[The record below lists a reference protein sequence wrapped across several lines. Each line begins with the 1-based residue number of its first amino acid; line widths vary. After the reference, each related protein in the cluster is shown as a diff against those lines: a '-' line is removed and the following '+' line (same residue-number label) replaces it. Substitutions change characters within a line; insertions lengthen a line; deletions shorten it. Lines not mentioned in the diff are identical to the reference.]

1 LAGKNEEVVVATT
14 AALATIEAAQAT
26 VAERLLESV
35 EREIAEPDAGQ
46 VHIKVQACGIGQS
59 DAPLVQGSWHGNAYL
74 RVPGHE
80 VVGIVDAISK
90 VDRKQM
96 FSKFI
101 CSIVLRLFRTL
112 PTIAPRGANAKK
124 TTDVARRRGGNR
136 EGRHVIVHLLLFFWG
151 SSVLAFGQAPDA
163 GALTADQPSQPA
175 ESLHSTIR
183 NGHPDELKQEL
194 DAYAIELSRIPAD
207 PLLQPDPIA
216 PIFRPIDK
224 VTDLSIRSLH
234 LNFHAT
240 YTFLNQYA
248 TTTPDGVRHNQ
259 TSGRLDFAGA
269 WSVYD
274 HETTAGSISLLIRSG
289 TNIGISQQFNLSDRL
304 GSRVY
309 LNCLQGGGPQE
320 PITVNILY
328 WRQDLIKKRLSFYV
342 GKIHPNEYVTLSM
355 FNNDERTQFL
365 NGTNDG
371 NDAVASDGA
380 YAGGGAVEFQAS
392 QHVFVHAVAVDTEG
406 SQQANIKTLADRK
419 YAEAVEG
426 GWTSGS
432 LGGKYRLYRAG
443 VWRDDTKGR
452 GSGHGG
458 GFEFD
463 HELFDGWTPFG
474 RFAFGTRTGTGIKDE
489 YAFGLAQVHP
499 FGRRGDMF
507 GASFAY
513 SEPTAPAKHHESV
526 FESFYRLRLTQS
538 VDLGPDIEVSI
549 HPTYAIKAYTTT
561 LLGARMRI
569 IL

>member
-1 LAGKNEEVVVATT
+1 MTPSPKCGPLIASPHSDVGTIHHSDRFQHQTVV
-14 AALATIEAAQAT
+14 
-26 VAERLLESV
+26 
-35 EREIAEPDAGQ
+35 
-46 VHIKVQACGIGQS
+46 
-59 DAPLVQGSWHGNAYL
+59 
-74 RVPGHE
+74 
-80 VVGIVDAISK
+80 ISP
-90 VDRKQM
+90 VDRRRK
-96 FSKFI
+96 FWRFI
-101 CSIVLRLFRTL
+101 CSIVMNLFESL
-112 PTIAPRGANAKK
+112 PTTAGQGRSAK
-124 TTDVARRRGGNR
+124 TTTELVRRRCGNR
-136 EGRHVIVHLLLFFWG
+136 NGRHLVVHLLLLFWG
-151 SSVLAFGQAPDA
+151 SSLLAFGQKPDA
-163 GALTADQPSQPA
+163 SSVPADQPSPPA
-175 ESLHSTIR
+175 ESPHSTIR

-207 PLLQPDPIA
+207 PLIQRDPA
-216 PIFRPIDK
+216 VPILRPIDK
-224 VTDLSIRSLH
+224 VVDLSIHSLH
-234 LNFHAT
+234 LKFGAT

-248 TTTPDGVRHNQ
+248 TTTPDRVRHDQ
-259 TSGRLDFAGA
+259 LSGRLDFTGA
-269 WSVYD
+269 WSVYH

-304 GSRVY
+304 GSGLY

-328 WRQDLIKKRLSFYV
+328 WRQDFLEKRLSFYF

-365 NGTNDG
+365 NGTSDG
-371 NDAVASDGA
+371 NDAVASDGT

-406 SQQANIKTLADRK
+406 SQQGNIETLVDRK
-419 YAEAVEG
+419 YAEGVEA

-443 VWRDDTKGR
+443 VWRDDTRDR

-474 RFAFGTRTGTGIKDE
+474 RFAFGTRTGTAIKDE
-489 YAFGLAQVHP
+489 YELGLAQVHP
-499 FGRRGDMF
+499 FRRRGDMF

-513 SEPTAPAKHHESV
+513 SEPNAPAKHHESV

-538 VDLGPDIEVSI
+538 LELGPDLEVSI
-549 HPTYAIKAYTTT
+549 HPTYATRAYTTT
-561 LLGARMRI
+561 LLGARMRMI
-569 IL
+569 F

>member
-1 LAGKNEEVVVATT
+1 
-14 AALATIEAAQAT
+14 
-26 VAERLLESV
+26 
-35 EREIAEPDAGQ
+35 
-46 VHIKVQACGIGQS
+46 
-59 DAPLVQGSWHGNAYL
+59 L
-74 RVPGHE
+74 RTN
-80 VVGIVDAISK
+80 S
-90 VDRKQM
+90 
-96 FSKFI
+96 
-101 CSIVLRLFRTL
+101 
-112 PTIAPRGANAKK
+112 
-124 TTDVARRRGGNR
+124 
-136 EGRHVIVHLLLFFWG
+136 LLFFFAYNL
-151 SSVLAFGQAPDA
+151 LAFGQSADVSAPP
-163 GALTADQPSQPA
+163 ADQPSVHA
-175 ESLHSTIR
+175 EGPPSNIGSS
-183 NGHPDELKQEL
+183 HPDELKQEL

-207 PLLQPDPIA
+207 PLIQPDPVA
-216 PIFRPIDK
+216 PMLRPIDK
-224 VTDLSIRSLH
+224 VVDLSIHSLH
-234 LNFHAT
+234 LKFGAT

-248 TTTPDGVRHNQ
+248 TTTPDGVRHDQ
-259 TSGRLDFAGA
+259 PSGRLDFTGA
-269 WSVYD
+269 WNVYD

-304 GSRVY
+304 GSGLY

-328 WRQDLIKKRLSFYV
+328 WRQDFLEKRLSFYV

-355 FNNDERTQFL
+355 FNNDERAQFL

-371 NDAVASDGA
+371 NDAVASDGT

-406 SQQANIKTLADRK
+406 AQQRNIETLVDRK
-419 YAEAVEG
+419 YAEVIEA

-443 VWRDDTKGR
+443 VWRDDTKGS

-463 HELFDGWTPFG
+463 HELSDGWTPFG
-474 RFAFGTRTGTGIKDE
+474 RFAFGTRTGTAIKDE
-489 YAFGLAQVHP
+489 YELGLAQVHP

-513 SEPTAPAKHHESV
+513 SEPNAPAKHHESV

-538 VDLGPDIEVSI
+538 VALGPDVEVSI
-549 HPTYAIKAYTTT
+549 HPTYGTRAYTTT

-569 IL
+569 TF